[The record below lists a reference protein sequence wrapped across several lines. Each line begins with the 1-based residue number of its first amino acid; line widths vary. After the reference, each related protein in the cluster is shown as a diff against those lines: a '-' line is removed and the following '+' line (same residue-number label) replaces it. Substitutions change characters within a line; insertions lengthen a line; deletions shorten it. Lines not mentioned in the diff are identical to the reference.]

1 MSYHIQ
7 KVSTS
12 LQSLLKHKKVLVC
25 GDGDFSFS
33 KALSAL
39 GLHRQLISTTL
50 DNKESLSNHFPQSV
64 TNIKIIES
72 VSINNKVLYNIDA
85 TKLMFPNEFDI
96 ILWNFPHIIGKAN
109 IRYNRELLRLFLNS
123 ALPCLTPYT
132 GRVVCALCG
141 GQSGL
146 EAKDKI
152 EWDRSWKLPNQ
163 AAEAGMIITDKFNFD
178 YDFFSNLGYIQQG
191 HRGYGIYTY
200 ILCTIICN
208 KIYNTYTIYYTY
220 RRWIRFERIYGICL
234 VIWSHQSP
242 PCSPPC

>member
-1 MSYHIQ
+1 MNILSFITIFMMGYYIQ

-12 LQSLLKHKKVLVC
+12 LQLLLKHKKVLVC

-33 KALSAL
+33 KALSTL
-39 GLHRQLISTTL
+39 DIHKQLITTTL
-50 DNKESLSNHFPQSV
+50 DSKESLSKHFPQSIS
-64 TNIKIIES
+64 NINIIES
-72 VSINNKVLYNIDA
+72 ASSNNKVSYNIDA

-109 IRYNRELLRLFLNS
+109 IRYNRELLKLFLTS
-123 ALPCLTPYT
+123 ALQCLTPT
-132 GRVVCALCG
+132 GRVICALCG

-178 YDFFSNLGYIQQG
+178 YDFFSSLGYIEQG

-208 KIYNTYTIYYTY
+208 MIYNTYTIYYTY
-220 RRWIRFERIYGICL
+220 RR
-234 VIWSHQSP
+234 
-242 PCSPPC
+242 

>member
-1 MSYHIQ
+1 MNILSFYTLFIMGYHIQ

-33 KALSAL
+33 KALSTL
-39 GLHRQLISTTL
+39 GQHRQLITTTL
-50 DNKESLSNHFPQSV
+50 DSKDSLSIHFPQSV
-64 TNIKIIES
+64 TNINIIES
-72 VSINNKVLYNIDA
+72 ASNNNKVLYNIDA
-85 TKLMFPNEFDI
+85 TKLSFPNEFDI

-109 IRYNRELLRLFLNS
+109 IRYNRELLKLFLTS

-178 YDFFSNLGYIQQG
+178 YDFFSSLGYIQQG
-191 HRGYGIYTY
+191 HRGYGIHIYMIY
-200 ILCTIICN
+200 INHIHT
-208 KIYNTYTIYYTY
+208 
-220 RRWIRFERIYGICL
+220 
-234 VIWSHQSP
+234 
-242 PCSPPC
+242 